1 MINKK
6 IVRLSEQDVIK
17 LVKKIIKENDE
28 WFDEDLSGDFN
39 VKIEFNL
46 NKPTDESYNGNDF
59 EYGEFDEF
67 YETFKIPFSKWV
79 EITGDSDIEDKE
91 IIFDNYNETVSI
103 IIEYMVI
110 NEPIIYEKLNDF
122 INNTTDVEG
131 FISVIMTPNI
141 NVGSPNPSNKN
152 KVDNTLKN
160 ILKNKPSRID
170 WNTYTTYLE
179 DGSPIIIPKKD
190 RLTWNDLG
198 KNSGDFDFLE
208 LFDPSFTYIFP
219 NNKYKQRIIL
229 IQDGKYIYGN
239 DQQVRPKNLVFTIE
253 ELYDMYINNKIGPQ
267 FLNNSKNKPS

>member
-91 IIFDNYNETVSI
+91 IIFDNYNETVSL

-141 NVGSPNPSNKN
+141 NVGSPNQSNKN

-179 DGSPIIIPKKD
+179 DGSPIMVPKKD

-219 NNKYKQRIIL
+219 NNKYKQRIIF
-229 IQDGKYIYGN
+229 IQDGNYVYTN
-239 DQQVRPKNLVFTIE
+239 DKQVRPKNLVFTIE